1 MFITTSAQ
9 NQGMGLIVDDH
20 IADNIPHKTVLL
32 TRNYT
37 SLPKSWSLKQYCP
50 AVGSQGVYQTCVG
63 WAVGYAAR
71 TISEAVRQG
80 WNSTNTITNE
90 AFSPLFVYGNIKNAE
105 TRNCNTGTNIENAL
119 KLLKNTGVVKKRS
132 FDALCVETVKSS
144 LLSEAAKYKIDD
156 YFLLFGPEHT
166 EEQAVNTTKKAIAE
180 NCPVIIG
187 FKIYESFNTQVLDC
201 WDGPS
206 GRHTGYHAMCVVG
219 YDDNKY
225 GGAFLLMNSWG
236 SNWGNGG
243 YVWVK
248 YKDYSDY
255 THDALELY
263 MKPKE
268 TTTKTPT
275 TTKTT
280 TTTVTKNKFAGN
292 LSLKLSTGKPLKVT
306 LGTSNGLKRYRV
318 TESLI
323 SGTRYRIYLGNNQPC
338 YVYVFSG
345 DQQNNV
351 AVNFPADNKTS
362 AALTYSTNDIA
373 LPGETTWLELDDTKG
388 TDYLCV
394 LFSKY
399 SVDINSLLNHLKN
412 GKGNFYDKVKSGFSK
427 YLASQSD
434 INYNSGKISFSATTS
449 GAMVPL
455 IVEFSHK

>member
-1 MFITTSAQ
+1 MFTTTSAQ
-9 NQGMGLIVDDH
+9 DQGMGLIVDDN
-20 IADNIPHKTVLL
+20 ISDKIPHKTVLL

-50 AVGSQGVYQTCVG
+50 AIGSQGGYQTCVG

-71 TISEAVRQG
+71 TISEAIRQG
-80 WNSTNTITNE
+80 WNNTNTITNE
-90 AFSPLFVYGNIKNAE
+90 AFSPLFVYGNIKFAE
-105 TRNCNTGTNIENAL
+105 TRNCNTGSNIENAL

-225 GGAFLLMNSWG
+225 GGAFLLMNSWS
-236 SNWGNGG
+236 SNWANGG

-248 YKDYSDY
+248 YKDYSNY

-268 TTTKTPT
+268 T

-292 LSLKLSTGKPLKVT
+292 LSLKLSTGKTLKAT

-318 TESLI
+318 TESLM

-362 AALTYSTNDIA
+362 AALTYNTNDIA

-399 SVDINSLLNHLKN
+399 SIDINSLLNHLKN
-412 GKGNFYDKVKSGFSK
+412 GKGSFYDKVKSGFSK

-434 INYNSGKISFSATTS
+434 INYNSGTISFSATTT
-449 GAMVPL
+449 GAMIPL